1 MDPMD
6 HLGHHHSKIS
16 NYRKTLKNQRHHCD
30 DYRGRC
36 KDPPAWERGTPAG
49 TIGNSWTEEAMMSS
63 NWWCLSSLFTPNN
76 IFFLYENDLELLIIV
91 IMLHTQYC
99 VLPPSDG
106 VTSSPKLLHARPAV
120 LGQGLFTTTMW
131 HNVFL
136 LTSTHIQRLINYNNN
151 VFLMTNLKIHHTINH
166 NHNVS
171 LITNTQIQVL
181 INTTQYVLYYKHINT
196 STYQSQH
203 NVFLF
208 INTQIQVLINHKH
221 MCSSLQTHQYKFSL
235 ITDICVLHYKHT
247 NTSSH

>member
-1 MDPMD
+1 MF
-6 HLGHHHSKIS
+6 II
-16 NYRKTLKNQRHHCD
+16 TLHTQL
-30 DYRGRC
+30 
-36 KDPPAWERGTPAG
+36 
-49 TIGNSWTEEAMMSS
+49 
-63 NWWCLSSLFTPNN
+63 CL
-76 IFFLYENDLELLIIV
+76 LLIWWWLGIV
-91 IMLHTQYC
+91 MMLDTQYC

-151 VFLMTNLKIHHTINH
+151 VFLMTNIKIQHTINH
-166 NHNVS
+166 RHNVS

-208 INTQIQVLINHKH
+208 INTQIQVLIYHKH

-235 ITDICVLHYKHT
+235 ITNILCSSLQTHKYKLSLITNTLCYSLQTHKYKLSLITTTYCVLNCKHT
-247 NTSSH
+247 STSSN

>member
-1 MDPMD
+1 M
-6 HLGHHHSKIS
+6 
-16 NYRKTLKNQRHHCD
+16 
-30 DYRGRC
+30 
-36 KDPPAWERGTPAG
+36 
-49 TIGNSWTEEAMMSS
+49 
-63 NWWCLSSLFTPNN
+63 F
-76 IFFLYENDLELLIIV
+76 IIT
-91 IMLHTQYC
+91 LHTQLCLLLIWWWLDNCYNAPHPILC
-99 VLPPSDG
+99 TSPSDG
-106 VTSSPKLLHARPAV
+106 ATSSPKLLHARPAV

-151 VFLMTNLKIHHTINH
+151 VFLMTNIKIQHTINH
-166 NHNVS
+166 RHNVS

-196 STYQSQH
+196 SSYQSQH

-235 ITDICVLHYKHT
+235 ITNILCSSLQTHKYKLSLITTAHCVLHYKHT
-247 NTSSH
+247 STSSN